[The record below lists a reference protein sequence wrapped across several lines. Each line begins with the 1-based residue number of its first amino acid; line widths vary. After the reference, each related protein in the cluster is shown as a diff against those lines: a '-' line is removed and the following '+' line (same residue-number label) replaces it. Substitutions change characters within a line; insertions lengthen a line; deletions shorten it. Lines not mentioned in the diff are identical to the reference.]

1 MSDTTTI
8 SIRKEQRAAL
18 EERKQHDREPLK
30 AVVDRLLD
38 EGTDGPGE
46 SVEVVPADEI
56 EIAIPDAAGGSGDGA
71 SYDDMKAA
79 CAAAIREELGEVLQ
93 R

>member
-1 MSDTTTI
+1 MPDTTTI
-8 SIRKEQRAAL
+8 SIRTDQRAAL

-30 AVVDRLLD
+30 AVVDRLLE
-38 EGTDGPGE
+38 EGAAEPGDTL
-46 SVEVVPADEI
+46 EVVPADEI
-56 EIAIPDAAGGSGDGA
+56 ELEIPEAAGDADAGA
-71 SYDDMKAA
+71 SYDDIKAA

>member
-1 MSDTTTI
+1 MPDTTTI
-8 SIRKEQRAAL
+8 SIRTDQRAAL

-30 AVVDRLLD
+30 AVVDRLLE
-38 EGTDGPGE
+38 EGAAEPGDTL
-46 SVEVVPADEI
+46 EVVPADEI
-56 EIAIPDAAGGSGDGA
+56 ELPDAAGDADAGA
-71 SYDDMKAA
+71 SYDDIKAA